1 MAALAH
7 PELRDVTL
15 AAVLH
20 ALSDPTRLEVVR
32 QLSQGR
38 GELSC
43 CEIGIEQAKATLSHH
58 FKVLRA
64 AGLIRVRVEGT
75 QRFNS
80 LRTEEIEARFPGLLT
95 SVLKALEHGD
105 AAPVKRAARRRS
117 VRASSRR

>member
-32 QLSQGR
+32 RLRAAR

-80 LRTEEIEARFPGLLT
+80 LRADEIEVRFPGLLK
-95 SVLKALEHGD
+95 SILKALEHGD
-105 AAPVKRAARRRS
+105 AAPVARAARRRS
-117 VRASSRR
+117 ARASSGR